1 MISNIK
7 KALVSNPNELIVC
20 YGDYY
25 SRETIRNSKTQDN
38 FNKISGLF
46 KNKLYSLC
54 KQNKNLS
61 IIDLNI
67 TFNFHGYNKVIDKRN
82 WYLAH
87 CRLSEIG
94 LSLLV
99 NQIKK
104 VLFSI
109 SNTTSKVLILDCDNT
124 LWGGVVGED
133 GAYGIKIGTDG
144 EGLIFQDFQKEVI
157 RLKNQGIIL
166 AISSKNTEKDVM
178 EVFNKNNQM
187 KLKKKDISLF
197 KVNWKEKYINIKEI
211 SKELN
216 LGLNSFVF
224 WDDNPIERE
233 KIKMNLPEVKV
244 IDVPKETYDWI
255 DLIKNN
261 ETFAKSKI
269 TKEDKKKTKQYKSI
283 AKFNDDKKNKK
294 NETFLKSILLKP
306 KIFIPNKSNIVR
318 FSQMT
323 MKTNQFNLRTIRMT
337 ESEVKNNLKSKKK
350 SFFMCKAEDTYGDHG
365 IIGLAVLDKIT
376 QDTFYLNNYLMSCR
390 ILGRKIENWFIE
402 KIFQKLS
409 NNDVKKLIIGL
420 IPSDRNEIAEM
431 FLKTLKL
438 EKLKDKKILIPLK
451 TTKKERLYIKD
462 LTNFKFTG
470 DKYYE

>member
-1 MISNIK
+1 M
-7 KALVSNPNELIVC
+7 
-20 YGDYY
+20 
-25 SRETIRNSKTQDN
+25 
-38 FNKISGLF
+38 
-46 KNKLYSLC
+46 
-54 KQNKNLS
+54 
-61 IIDLNI
+61 
-67 TFNFHGYNKVIDKRN
+67 
-82 WYLAH
+82 
-87 CRLSEIG
+87 
-94 LSLLV
+94 
-99 NQIKK
+99 
-104 VLFSI
+104 
-109 SNTTSKVLILDCDNT
+109 
-124 LWGGVVGED
+124 
-133 GAYGIKIGTDG
+133 
-144 EGLIFQDFQKEVI
+144 
-157 RLKNQGIIL
+157 
-166 AISSKNTEKDVM
+166 
-178 EVFNKNNQM
+178 
-187 KLKKKDISLF
+187 
-197 KVNWKEKYINIKEI
+197 
-211 SKELN
+211 
-216 LGLNSFVF
+216 F